1 MHVQDVSVLLGTFM
15 LIFLCMFFHLLPTL
29 SSSLPLTVS
38 FFLSPPSLLTTPSP
52 PSPPPHYPFPPLPTP
67 PSFDWW
73 LPRGIAKY
81 VTHAA
86 VRKMFGATESQYQL
100 MEVRALH
107 IVTYCEIHYLCL
119 LHVYVCTVFVLAVC
133 KPLTMNVVM

>member
-1 MHVQDVSVLLGTFM
+1 MHVQGVSVLLGIFM
-15 LIFLCMFFHLLPTL
+15 LIFLCMCFHILTAL
-29 SSSLPLTVS
+29 SSSS
-38 FFLSPPSLLTTPSP
+38 
-52 PSPPPHYPFPPLPTP
+52 LPTP

-107 IVTYCEIHYLCL
+107 IVTYVRIVKSITSACCMCTYVQYL
-119 LHVYVCTVFVLAVC
+119 YGQFVN
-133 KPLTMNVVM
+133 P